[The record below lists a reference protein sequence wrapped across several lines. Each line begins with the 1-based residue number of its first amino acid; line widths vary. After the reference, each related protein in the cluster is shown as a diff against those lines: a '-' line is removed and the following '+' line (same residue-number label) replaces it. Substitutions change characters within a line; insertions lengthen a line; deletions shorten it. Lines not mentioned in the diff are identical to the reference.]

1 MIAKGEIKY
10 QNMIF
15 EVLLSI
21 NKTRNGWSQRF
32 LRFSNENELRAD
44 PAIGLYLN
52 VDYMS
57 YENMKDLTQWLKT
70 DLKNFTL
77 HDN

>member
-32 LRFSNENELRAD
+32 LRFSNENETVKMTLQQD
-44 PAIGLYLN
+44 SEKI
-52 VDYMS
+52 
-57 YENMKDLTQWLKT
+57 ELKMQ
-70 DLKNFTL
+70 L
-77 HDN
+77 